1 MEKEVKKEYMTGEVK
16 IPEKLNDFISN
27 SKSEN

>member
-16 IPEKLNDFISN
+16 IPEKLNDFTST
-27 SKSEN
+27 